1 MIRKIPSRQGRRQE
15 MICRVTYRQWKWM
28 VNAMCTNRTG
38 CTRAP
43 ATGSY
48 RESHLG
54 AGKAQSYDEDLW
66 DSRAAKGLDWLV
78 EQRLLTHI
86 LQSARSPAPRSA
98 ADFACGTGRV
108 VEYLG
113 RYFPAPVGIDV
124 SPDMLTLA
132 RARCPRANLIV
143 GDVTTTP
150 GLAPGPFD
158 LITAFRFFLN
168 AEPSLRR
175 EVLAWMR
182 ASLQPRGLVVANFH
196 LNPASVRGT
205 YLRLRM
211 KPAERIPMMGIA
223 DACTLFADNGFTVRQ
238 ILGYSYLPYRRD
250 GRNLWGP
257 AARRAAEMFMAGRKI
272 LQPVAGSFLVVA
284 TLKPCGPDS

>member
-1 MIRKIPSRQGRRQE
+1 MNTMCPGRRA
-15 MICRVTYRQWKWM
+15 R
-28 VNAMCTNRTG
+28 AMTP
-38 CTRAP
+38 AP
-43 ATGSY
+43 GSY

-54 AGKAQSYDEDLW
+54 AAKAQSYDEDLW
-66 DSRAAKGLDWLV
+66 DLRAAKGQDWLV
-78 EQRLLTHI
+78 EQRLLAGI
-86 LQSARSPAPRSA
+86 LRSVGSSAPGSV

-108 VEYLG
+108 LEFLG

-124 SPDMLTLA
+124 SPDMLALA
-132 RARCPRANLIV
+132 HARCPRAKLIL

-150 GLAPGPFD
+150 GLAPGPYD

-168 AEPSLRR
+168 AEPPLRS

-182 ASLQPRGLVVANFH
+182 ASLRPWGLVVANFH
-196 LNPASVRGT
+196 LNPASLRGI

-211 KPAERIPMMGIA
+211 NPAERVPMMGIA
-223 DACTLFADNGFTVRQ
+223 DARRLFADNGFTVRQ

-257 AARRAAEMFMAGRKI
+257 AARRRAEMIMAGSKS
-272 LQPVAGSFLVVA
+272 LQRVAGSFLMVA
-284 TLKPCGPDS
+284 TLEPSGPDD